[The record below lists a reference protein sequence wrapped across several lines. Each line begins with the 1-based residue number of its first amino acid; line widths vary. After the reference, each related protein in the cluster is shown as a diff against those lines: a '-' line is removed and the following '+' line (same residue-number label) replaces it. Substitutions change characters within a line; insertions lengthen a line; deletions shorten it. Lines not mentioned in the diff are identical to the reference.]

1 MGPIGSSSMRAKR
14 SSRAF
19 AETTGGRDAASEN
32 AAERLAPA
40 AASSEVEARFEMVA
54 SLVRRFEAA
63 GFVYSF
69 ACLSE
74 GFALVGRAPCKES
87 AGRTEEDGPAVG
99 RLCAV
104 FCFSR
109 HSFRHALPFQS
120 LTAYLEKASRVQASR
135 RAACA
140 WARMGVQ
147 AGPPWPTGAGPEE
160 PRAGASEPPL
170 SAPPSLHDLL
180 RRASCS
186 RDDGRG
192 GRLGRP
198 SGAKRTRPVTPSRV
212 TERVYSDPSTRPW
225 PQAALLNMRLSERC
239 GGRHQDLRLGKV

>member
-1 MGPIGSSSMRAKR
+1 MEGKTHDSRIPEYGSSVSNVGSPSGGLCSIGPIGSSSIRAKR

-19 AETTGGRDAASEN
+19 AEATGGREAASEN

-40 AASSEVEARFEMVA
+40 AASAEVEARLEMVA

-69 ACLSE
+69 VCFSE

-87 AGRTEEDGPAVG
+87 AGRTEDGPAVG

-109 HSFRHALPFQS
+109 HSFRHALPIQS
-120 LTAYLEKASRVQASR
+120 FRAYLEKASRVQASR

-170 SAPPSLHDLL
+170 SAPRSLHDLL

-192 GRLGRP
+192 GRRSTVGGEANA
-198 SGAKRTRPVTPSRV
+198 SGYAVTR
-212 TERVYSDPSTRPW
+212 D
-225 PQAALLNMRLSERC
+225 
-239 GGRHQDLRLGKV
+239 